1 MSIFISIYI
10 VTSFPLGVRDKGA
23 NGRFKSQIFN
33 AQIIDK
39 ISTNYKKDLK
49 FASAAIII
57 ESLQLLY
64 ILCIYSSDASLSRS
78 RAGNVDQ
85 GEFFKI
91 VLWKFGKSS
100 FFPEIARIFEI

>member
-1 MSIFISIYI
+1 MSFFMSIFISIYI

-78 RAGNVDQ
+78 EMLIRASSSRLSYENLGNLR
-85 GEFFKI
+85 FSPK
-91 VLWKFGKSS
+91 
-100 FFPEIARIFEI
+100 